1 MRRPV
6 KRRPASRAA
15 LFPPLVLELAAG
27 IARQHKTT
35 RRAVLLAA
43 CRVAVHQSPGAPTAY
58 PTLTRGGQ
66 TITVYLTPD
75 LYDLVMVTE
84 ADLFYRSLAWLSFY
98 GMVLEGQQPLLRT
111 LATPEAE
118 LADLDR
124 RALEALRGQ
133 PRCTIPTT
141 ARMPAPPSRDGV

>member
-6 KRRPASRAA
+6 KRRPSSRAA
-15 LFPPLVLELAAG
+15 IFPPLVLELAAG

-43 CRVAVHQSPGAPTAY
+43 ARVAVHQSPGAPTAY
-58 PTLTRGGQ
+58 PTLRSGQ
-66 TITVYLTPD
+66 GITVYLTPD
-75 LYDLVMVTE
+75 LYELVLRTE
-84 ADLFYRSLAWLSFY
+84 ADFFY
-98 GMVLEGQQPLLRT
+98 GTLSWLCFYGVVLEGQQPLIRT
-111 LATPEAE
+111 LAMAEEE

-133 PRCTIPTT
+133 PRCRIPTT
-141 ARMPAPPSRDGV
+141 ARVPALSTRDSV